1 VPTPPP
7 RPRASR
13 ADRVPVLLGTQALFN
28 VGFYAVVP
36 FLALVLTDDFGL
48 AATAVGLVLGVRTFA
63 QQGMFLVGGVLADRF
78 GARRMILLGCAVRV
92 SGFAALA
99 GSLFTPQPTL
109 PVFVVGTVLTGLGGA
124 LFSPGL
130 NVLVGA
136 AESGR
141 RPADRARASLFAWLS
156 VTGELGAVIGP
167 LVGAALLGWGFTAVA
182 LAGAAFFVA
191 IGMFLFVALPR
202 PVGARCLPAAGAGRQ
217 ALSAGAG
224 SRALS
229 AGAGRQ
235 TASGGAG
242 NLASSVGAG
251 DRDLSVGTGHRDL
264 SVGAGNPAS
273 SAGTENHASSAAGG
287 RWWALRDRTF
297 VGFSALH
304 AADLLAYNQLYLAL
318 PLALARTDAG
328 APFVAAMFAWASA
341 LTLLLQLPVSRW
353 CAHVGPAVAL
363 RVGYTLSALGFAAV
377 AGAGLVAVDDV
388 ERIVAVFVAASL
400 VIAGHLTTNPTALD
414 LAPRFAGALP
424 TGSFFGLLATCGG
437 IAVLIGNLVAGALFT
452 VPPIAEVA
460 PWVFLAVPLAV
471 AALLAPR
478 LARRAGSGVAPEA
491 GTPRARFPR
500 ARA

>member
-1 VPTPPP
+1 MPTPPP

-99 GSLFTPQPTL
+99 GSLLTPQPTL

-191 IGMFLFVALPR
+191 IGVFLFVALPR
-202 PVGARCLPAAGAGRQ
+202 PAGAHGLPAAGAGRQ

-224 SRALS
+224 KQAPSAGAGSQALS

-235 TASGGAG
+235 TTSGVVG
-242 NLASSVGAG
+242 NPVSSVGAG
-251 DRDLSVGTGHRDL
+251 NQDL
-264 SVGAGNPAS
+264 
-273 SAGTENHASSAAGG
+273 SAGTENHASSADGG

-377 AGAGLVAVDDV
+377 AGAGLVAVDDAG
-388 ERIVAVFVAASL
+388 RIVAVFVAASL
-400 VIAGHLTTNPTALD
+400 IIAGHLTTNPTALG

-437 IAVLIGNLVAGALFT
+437 IAVLVGNLVAGALFT

-478 LARRAGSGVAPEA
+478 LARRAGTGVAPEA